1 MNLLF
6 LPFLD
11 PQIRFTYLLF
21 FHGLLDSYSINLTH
35 LIPNYVLQVVIFIHL
50 CETFLEITPHF
61 GLWKYLYHYKLG
73 MAHGQHQVVGGQ
85 FGTSSR

>member
-6 LPFLD
+6 LPL
-11 PQIRFTYLLF
+11 IRRLGLPIYSF
-21 FHGLLDSYSINLTH
+21 FHGLLDFYSINLTH

-73 MAHGQHQVVGGQ
+73 MAHRQHQVVGGQ